1 MVREH
6 KSGSRPVEC
15 EKAEDEEEGGEADKG
30 TCPKGIEEEEEE
42 GGKEDVEEDEPELR
56 RGDRFVKFG
65 GLSFI
70 IESKCAFLLFLLFLL
85 FPNAMGISRHFLCDC
100 RALYLYQIFNLRN
113 VGIL

>member
-15 EKAEDEEEGGEADKG
+15 EKAEDGEGGGEADKG

-70 IESKCAFLLFLLFLL
+70 ISNPSARFFCFFFFYYSQMQWEFLVTFCVIVELFT
-85 FPNAMGISRHFLCDC
+85 
-100 RALYLYQIFNLRN
+100 
-113 VGIL
+113 